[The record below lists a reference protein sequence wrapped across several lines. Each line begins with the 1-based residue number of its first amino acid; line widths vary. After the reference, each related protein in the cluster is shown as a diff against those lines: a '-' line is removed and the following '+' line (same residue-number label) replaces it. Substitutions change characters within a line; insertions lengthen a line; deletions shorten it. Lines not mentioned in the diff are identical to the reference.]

1 LQPTNARPRN
11 LIFLY
16 EGLKEIGWYNADERI
31 EFVSS
36 RWYLSSS
43 FTKRMQPDHPE
54 FDSLPGA
61 KLFQTLMSSDRSDG
75 QCQSP
80 FQSYLI
86 HHCKWLN
93 QDFKIA
99 GQLHGGE
106 DQWLAAFH
114 PYVQSMQA
122 NLEK

>member
-1 LQPTNARPRN
+1 
-11 LIFLY
+11 
-16 EGLKEIGWYNADERI
+16 
-31 EFVSS
+31 
-36 RWYLSSS
+36 
-43 FTKRMQPDHPE
+43 
-54 FDSLPGA
+54 
-61 KLFQTLMSSDRSDG
+61 
-75 QCQSP
+75 
-80 FQSYLI
+80 
-86 HHCKWLN
+86 LN